1 MLSRVRGRVKSV
13 ASVLSRGRKRA
24 SAIHL
29 VMFPILRSYWIVRHE
44 TTKPVMVCVDLCR
57 TVAKYWFISIY
68 STDPVDLTLQMMKQY
83 PSGLPDSGWMKPA
96 VVFVDNNDRYV
107 RQWLTD
113 CEKYSVHSVNSET
126 SAPSSVSSHIYCEV
140 EDADLKSET
149 EIQRW
154 STWRTRVNEQLINNV
169 LVVEQ
174 PEVESDAKENVP
186 SSASCYQEASKSMR
200 RSSTDLSLPDF
211 TVYGIPRARLGK

>member
-1 MLSRVRGRVKSV
+1 M
-13 ASVLSRGRKRA
+13 
-24 SAIHL
+24 
-29 VMFPILRSYWIVRHE
+29 ILFQYITLTLAV
-44 TTKPVMVCVDLCR
+44 V
-57 TVAKYWFISIY
+57 
-68 STDPVDLTLQMMKQY
+68 LTLQMMKQY
-83 PSGLPDSGWMKPA
+83 PPGLPDSGWMRPA

-113 CEKYSVHSVNSET
+113 CEKYSVHSINGET
-126 SAPSSVSSHIYCEV
+126 GAPTSVSSHIYCEV

-186 SSASCYQEASKSMR
+186 SSVSCYQEASKSMR

>member
-1 MLSRVRGRVKSV
+1 MKN
-13 ASVLSRGRKRA
+13 
-24 SAIHL
+24 
-29 VMFPILRSYWIVRHE
+29 ILRKNSFFS
-44 TTKPVMVCVDLCR
+44 K
-57 TVAKYWFISIY
+57 
-68 STDPVDLTLQMMKQY
+68 QMMKQY
-83 PSGLPDSGWMKPA
+83 PPGLPDSGWMKPA

-126 SAPSSVSSHIYCEV
+126 GAPTSVSSHIYCEV

>member
-1 MLSRVRGRVKSV
+1 M
-13 ASVLSRGRKRA
+13 
-24 SAIHL
+24 
-29 VMFPILRSYWIVRHE
+29 
-44 TTKPVMVCVDLCR
+44 
-57 TVAKYWFISIY
+57 
-68 STDPVDLTLQMMKQY
+68 MMKH
-83 PSGLPDSGWMKPA
+83 PPPGLPDSGWMKPT

-107 RQWLTD
+107 RQWLMD
-113 CEKYSVHSVNSET
+113 CEKYSVHSMHSGEYAPT
-126 SAPSSVSSHIYCEV
+126 SLSSHIYCEV
-140 EDADLKSET
+140 EDVDSKSET

-174 PEVESDAKENVP
+174 LDVESDAKDNVP

>member
-1 MLSRVRGRVKSV
+1 MSHVQSQ
-13 ASVLSRGRKRA
+13 RKKG
-24 SAIHL
+24 L
-29 VMFPILRSYWIVRHE
+29 L
-44 TTKPVMVCVDLCR
+44 
-57 TVAKYWFISIY
+57 
-68 STDPVDLTLQMMKQY
+68 STDQNCTVRTLSLQIHKHRIRDFTMMKQY

-126 SAPSSVSSHIYCEV
+126 GAPSSVSSHIYCEV

>member
-1 MLSRVRGRVKSV
+1 M
-13 ASVLSRGRKRA
+13 
-24 SAIHL
+24 
-29 VMFPILRSYWIVRHE
+29 ILFQYITLTLAV
-44 TTKPVMVCVDLCR
+44 
-57 TVAKYWFISIY
+57 
-68 STDPVDLTLQMMKQY
+68 LTLQMMKQY
-83 PSGLPDSGWMKPA
+83 PPGLPDSGWMKPA

-113 CEKYSVHSVNSET
+113 CEKYSVHSINGET
-126 SAPSSVSSHIYCEV
+126 GAPTSVSSHIYCEV

-186 SSASCYQEASKSMR
+186 SSVSCYQEASKSMR